1 MTRLIRSIRSSR
13 QNTGVVGLVEAVLT
27 SELLEASEEI
37 WLISPWIS
45 DVRVLD
51 NSARAFDD
59 FLLDPASRGYRL
71 SEILSML
78 ATRGTRLR
86 VVTRNDEHNDT
97 FVSQLERGCTA
108 FDLRVTRHD
117 DLHEKT
123 MCGEDW
129 VISGSMNFT
138 YNGLLRNDEATTFT
152 WDVPTAASAR
162 LEFRQR
168 WGR

>member
-1 MTRLIRSIRSSR
+1 MTRLVRSIRSSR

-45 DVRVLD
+45 DVRVLE

-59 FLLDPASRGYRL
+59 LLLDPATRGYRL
-71 SEILSML
+71 SEILTML
-78 ATRGTRLR
+78 AARGSRLR

-97 FVSQLERGCTA
+97 FVSQLERGCA
-108 FDLRVTRHD
+108 SFDLRVIRHD

-168 WGR
+168 WGQ